1 MSLSESLR
9 DAFAGTADGCPPPE
23 VWLSLESGELP
34 ADEQRR
40 LEEHAA
46 SCPACSAERDLA
58 RLFVAP
64 PEEDLAARSEDVDAI
79 VARLAALDLPNTRR
93 PLEFPAARR
102 KPAAFGFSGW
112 AGRLAAALA
121 LAVGLGFYLQ
131 ARPTP
136 PVLPDPTAET
146 VRRGADLRAVSPV
159 GEFPAMPSEFRWEE
173 TPGASSYR
181 VTLRAVDDEVL
192 WQETFPG
199 SPARLPGDVTR
210 RLHPEVAY
218 TWTVEALDAGGAK
231 LAASDPARFQV
242 TQQQR

>member
-9 DAFAGTADGCPPPE
+9 EAMASADAGCPPPE
-23 VWLSLESGELP
+23 VWLSLESGELS
-34 ADEQRR
+34 AEESRR

-58 RLFVAP
+58 RLFAAP

-79 VARLAALDLPNTRR
+79 VARLAALDLPHARR

-102 KPAAFGFSGW
+102 KPAAAAFSRW

-121 LAVGLGFYLQ
+121 LAIGLGLYLQ

-136 PVLPDPTAET
+136 PELPDPAAET

-173 TPGASSYR
+173 SPGVNAYR
-181 VTLRAVDDEVL
+181 VTLRAVDDAVI

-210 RLHPEVAY
+210 RLHAEVVY
-218 TWTVEALDAGGAK
+218 TWTVEALDASGAK

-242 TQQQR
+242 KQQQR